1 MTEKLSEKSEKH
13 LEQRKVSTVESFC
26 QEALKERIAPRT
38 MGSVKERITFAA
50 RKLGGTYSRAKDA
63 WYADPRI
70 SISGEELMMI
80 EQRLGSHMQDEKQ
93 RKSMKQSNGPL
104 RCWWTRRRIALGL
117 WLMRSSKRLAYFI
130 APEIRGE

>member
-1 MTEKLSEKSEKH
+1 MSEKLSEKSEKH

-50 RKLGGTYSRAKDA
+50 RKLGWTYSRAKDA
-63 WYADPRI
+63 WYTDPRI

-80 EQRLGSHMQDEKQ
+80 EQTSGVAYARREAKEVDEAIE
-93 RKSMKQSNGPL
+93 RAA
-104 RCWWTRRRIALGL
+104 ALL
-117 WLMRSSKRLAYFI
+117 VDAKANSPRSLADALIQTASLLYS
-130 APEIRGE
+130 AGNQG